1 MTMTTESEILSS
13 GLAVGSQE
21 PRAPRRRLP
30 RRVGL
35 AVGAA
40 AAALILSSC
49 WSSNQQKDLDYVNQA
64 RANNGKA
71 AINADDALMARA
83 QAWAQHMA
91 DTGVLEHSGGG
102 GNINTSGI
110 SNWCGVAENVGYAS
124 STWAVNQAFLA
135 SPGHRAN
142 LLGNYDRIGTGVVR
156 VGNIV
161 WVAEVYVRSC

>member
-1 MTMTTESEILSS
+1 MTITTESETVS
-13 GLAVGSQE
+13 GDLAAGTRE
-21 PRAPRRRLP
+21 PRARRRRLP
-30 RRVGL
+30 RRTAM

-49 WSSNQQKDLDYVNQA
+49 WSSNQQKDLDYINQA
-64 RANNGKA
+64 RASNGKP

-91 DTGVLEHSGGG
+91 DTGVLQHSGGG
-102 GNINTSGI
+102 GNISTSGI
-110 SNWCGVAENVGYAS
+110 DNWCGVAENVGYAS
-124 STWAVNQAFLA
+124 STWAVNQAFLG

-142 LLGNYDRIGTGVVR
+142 MLGNYDRVGTGVVR
-156 VGNIV
+156 VGNVV